1 MNSTHTHTLNRRRA
15 LGCCAGLASGLFTSL
30 QGMAQA
36 DTPAWLQDERLQHCL
51 QGLDAAQLWDVHT
64 HLLGTGDAGSG
75 CRVHP
80 HMAQW
85 WHPVEHLRKRMIMGA
100 AGVPADTATVDNTY
114 VTRLAQLASQFPAGA
129 RWMLFAFDDA
139 LDDAGQVR
147 NGWTTFHVPNAHA
160 QVVARQHPDRFE
172 WVASIHPYRAD
183 ALQRLDVAIAGG
195 ARAVKWL
202 PSAMNIDL
210 RDARCQPFYI
220 RLAASGLPLIVHCGE
235 EKAVPGA
242 GRDDLGNPLLV
253 RAPLAQGVRVIVAHC
268 ASLGDALD
276 LDQRRPTMRP
286 AFDLFAR
293 VMDEADGRARLL
305 GDVSAVFQS
314 NRSAEVAQTV
324 ITRANGDW
332 RGRLLHGSDYPLPGV
347 GWLYRLGGLVRAGL
361 LDERSASWLPTL
373 QPQNPLMFDLALKR
387 CLRWQGQGLPE
398 DVFATRT
405 HWARSA
411 TPTPTTTLTAG
422 LP

>member
-1 MNSTHTHTLNRRRA
+1 
-15 LGCCAGLASGLFTSL
+15 
-30 QGMAQA
+30 
-36 DTPAWLQDERLQHCL
+36 
-51 QGLDAAQLWDVHT
+51 
-64 HLLGTGDAGSG
+64 
-75 CRVHP
+75 
-80 HMAQW
+80 MAQW

-100 AGVPADTATVDNTY
+100 AGVPTNAATVDNTY

-183 ALQRLDVAIAGG
+183 ALQRLDAAIAGG

-210 RDARCQPFYI
+210 RDARCQPFYA

-276 LDQRRPTMRP
+276 LDQRRPTLRP
-286 AFDLFAR
+286 AFALFAR

-314 NRSAEVAQTV
+314 NRSAEVAQSV
-324 ITRANGDW
+324 MARANGDW

-361 LDERSASWLPTL
+361 LDERSAQWLPTL

-387 CLRWQGQGLPE
+387 SLRWQGQGLPE

-405 HWARSA
+405 HWARSTA
-411 TPTPTTTLTAG
+411 PTTTLTAG
-422 LP
+422 LS